1 MNSAQAQYF
10 LKCAG
15 FLVKQAGP
23 MDWLQSASKGVGNA
37 LAAPGKWY
45 GEAANAS
52 ANRDLAKPAPSQQM
66 TTLEAG
72 KQAFGAGA
80 SGQGNRA
87 VTNSTEQFNPDP
99 TTRSG
104 QLAGMKD
111 QQNVQRGMQSRDSAV
126 SSAAHDRAQSNPRYK
141 HLLENYNPA
150 TASYQLPERGATQQV
165 AKPISNP
172 GWEGGNSPYAPGT
185 KIDDNY
191 TAPNVIDNEERA
203 RIAKYQAQQA
213 GATQIGDPAAAAAS
227 AGGSPVGAATP
238 YINTRRSSR
247 SSQPVFSAPV
257 EDSPLQEAPP
267 RDPSKYE
274 TAEVIPN
281 PPVTAD
287 TTVKSRITP
296 NKRLT
301 RWGPTNPQP
310 PSGAQNAIA
319 NMKVKS
325 GAAAAVNLLKCA
337 SFLVKQ
343 AH

>member
-111 QQNVQRGMQSRDSAV
+111 QRNVQRGMQSRDSAV

-172 GWEGGNSPYAPGT
+172 GWQGGNAVAAPPAT
-185 KIDDNY
+185 QL
-191 TAPNVIDNEERA
+191 PERGA
-203 RIAKYQAQQA
+203 TQQPVAQQPA
-213 GATQIGDPAAAAAS
+213 PTQIGDPAAAAAS

>member
-111 QQNVQRGMQSRDSAV
+111 QRNVQRGMQSRDSAV

-172 GWEGGNSPYAPGT
+172 GWEGGNAVAAPPAT
-185 KIDDNY
+185 QL
-191 TAPNVIDNEERA
+191 PERGA
-203 RIAKYQAQQA
+203 TQQPVAQQPA
-213 GATQIGDPAAAAAS
+213 PTQIGDPAAAAAS
-227 AGGSPVGAATP
+227 AGGSPV
-238 YINTRRSSR
+238 
-247 SSQPVFSAPV
+247 AP
-257 EDSPLQEAPP
+257 SPLQEAPP
-267 RDPSKYE
+267 RDTSKYE
-274 TAEVIPN
+274 TAAVIPN
-281 PPVTAD
+281 SPVTAD
-287 TTVKSRITP
+287 TTVNSRITP

-310 PSGAQNAIA
+310 PSGASKAIA
-319 NMKVKS
+319 NMQVKS